1 MSRRRLSQVLRTLRT
16 GKGLTQVQ
24 LATKAKV
31 TQAYVAKLE
40 SGDKT
45 NPSLEILKR
54 LAKALGVAVTKLLE

>member
-54 LAKALGVAVTKLLE
+54 LAKALGVAVTELLE